1 MAAGDEDFILGDDF
15 DAIMAALEDNKEF
28 EVHFE
33 EAVEE
38 VQRQGI
44 ACSLCQKICKSKRG
58 LNRHI
63 AVKHKEC
70 SQDNQQETHNHSCES
85 TLTADIL
92 IGIVN
97 DTKIR
102 ITGREVFA
110 NTLREEI
117 KSYQFNINEESTEF
131 AEIQRL
137 YHGFIK
143 KGNAE
148 KFYAKYYSEIALNS
162 TKYFEGLSRNAATL
176 LSTKLADRLLTH
188 SKESLLPNSSNYSD
202 VQRSFSDKEVAGLQ
216 YLGGYVLQ
224 NLHKKH
230 RTSRNCKSS
239 ESQQAMSLLS
249 ACKEDDQNAR
259 NSQRLIA
266 SLNRGGL
273 WSPTESAQKIFVK
286 TEHYF
291 KSYSSQPDQF
301 QKIDIKNI
309 IQKSA
314 QDPDVVSSY
323 NAIVSESGLRIDSS
337 VSKDILHCIIHLYV
351 RVRSFS
357 LAKDIIQK
365 YKIQQKQVK
374 AKALR
379 KEIQRANEENTEGRQ
394 P

>member
-1 MAAGDEDFILGDDF
+1 M
-15 DAIMAALEDNKEF
+15 
-28 EVHFE
+28 
-33 EAVEE
+33 
-38 VQRQGI
+38 
-44 ACSLCQKICKSKRG
+44 CQKICKSKRG

-70 SQDNQQETHNHSCES
+70 SQDNQQETHNHSRES
-85 TLTADIL
+85 TLTTDIL

-97 DTKIR
+97 DTKTR

-110 NTLREEI
+110 NTLREEV

-137 YHGFIK
+137 YEGFIK

-148 KFYAKYYSEIALNS
+148 IFYAKYYSEIALNS

-176 LSTKLADRLLTH
+176 LSTKLADQLLNH
-188 SKESLLPNSSNYSD
+188 AKESLLPNSANYSD

-273 WSPTESAQKIFVK
+273 WSPTESAQKIFLK

-291 KSYSSQPDQF
+291 KSYSNQPGQF

-309 IQKSA
+309 TQKSA

-323 NAIVSESGLRIDSS
+323 NAIVSESGLHIDSS
-337 VSKDILHCIIHLYV
+337 VSKDILHSIIHLYV

-379 KEIQRANEENTEGRQ
+379 KEIQRVSEENTEGRQ

>member
-1 MAAGDEDFILGDDF
+1 M
-15 DAIMAALEDNKEF
+15 
-28 EVHFE
+28 
-33 EAVEE
+33 
-38 VQRQGI
+38 
-44 ACSLCQKICKSKRG
+44 
-58 LNRHI
+58 
-63 AVKHKEC
+63 
-70 SQDNQQETHNHSCES
+70 
-85 TLTADIL
+85 
-92 IGIVN
+92 
-97 DTKIR
+97 
-102 ITGREVFA
+102 
-110 NTLREEI
+110 
-117 KSYQFNINEESTEF
+117 
-131 AEIQRL
+131 
-137 YHGFIK
+137 
-143 KGNAE
+143 
-148 KFYAKYYSEIALNS
+148 
-162 TKYFEGLSRNAATL
+162 
-176 LSTKLADRLLTH
+176 
-188 SKESLLPNSSNYSD
+188 
-202 VQRSFSDKEVAGLQ
+202 
-216 YLGGYVLQ
+216 LQ

-230 RTSRNCKSS
+230 RTPRNCKSS

-291 KSYSSQPDQF
+291 KSYSNQPGQF

-309 IQKSA
+309 TQKSA

-323 NAIVSESGLRIDSS
+323 NAIVSESGLHIDSS

-379 KEIQRANEENTEGRQ
+379 KEIQRASEENTEGRQ

>member
-1 MAAGDEDFILGDDF
+1 M
-15 DAIMAALEDNKEF
+15 
-28 EVHFE
+28 
-33 EAVEE
+33 
-38 VQRQGI
+38 
-44 ACSLCQKICKSKRG
+44 CQKICKSKRG

-188 SKESLLPNSSNYSD
+188 AKESLLPNSSNYSD

-337 VSKDILHCIIHLYV
+337 ESKDILHCIIHLYV

>member
-1 MAAGDEDFILGDDF
+1 MQTLF
-15 DAIMAALEDNKEF
+15 KVF
-28 EVHFE
+28 ER
-33 EAVEE
+33 EE
-38 VQRQGI
+38 V
-44 ACSLCQKICKSKRG
+44 
-58 LNRHI
+58 
-63 AVKHKEC
+63 
-70 SQDNQQETHNHSCES
+70 
-85 TLTADIL
+85 
-92 IGIVN
+92 
-97 DTKIR
+97 
-102 ITGREVFA
+102 
-110 NTLREEI
+110 
-117 KSYQFNINEESTEF
+117 KSYQFKINEESTEF

-137 YHGFIK
+137 YEGFIK
-143 KGNAE
+143 KRNAE

-176 LSTKLADRLLTH
+176 LSTKLAGSLLNH
-188 SKESLLPNSSNYSD
+188 AKESLLPNSANYSN

-230 RTSRNCKSS
+230 RTSRNCISS
-239 ESQQAMSLLS
+239 ESQQAMLLLS

-266 SLNRGGL
+266 SLNRG
-273 WSPTESAQKIFVK
+273 PTESAQIIFVI

-291 KSYSSQPDQF
+291 KSYSNQPGQF

-309 IQKSA
+309 TQKSA

-323 NAIVSESGLRIDSS
+323 NTIVSESGLHIDSS
-337 VSKDILHCIIHLYV
+337 VNKDILRCIIHLYV

-379 KEIQRANEENTEGRQ
+379 KEIQRASEENTEGRQ

>member
-1 MAAGDEDFILGDDF
+1 M
-15 DAIMAALEDNKEF
+15 
-28 EVHFE
+28 
-33 EAVEE
+33 
-38 VQRQGI
+38 
-44 ACSLCQKICKSKRG
+44 CQKICKSKRG

-148 KFYAKYYSEIALNS
+148 KFYAKYSEIALNS

-188 SKESLLPNSSNYSD
+188 AKESLLPNSSNYSD